1 MDRSFHAT
9 TVNSI
14 TFEWGLHCVCKI
26 GRLKVS
32 VWIFSF
38 QWKTHLRTFFF
49 GGGNFLPV
57 PLKTNNARCKFFGVA
72 KEKWWTPESRLNEI
86 IKSFYVSKFV
96 LCHRT
101 DSHTLCELTILQS
114 NHALDALRKSNLS
127 MQPLCCCCCCC
138 CFLTFISRCK
148 SVSLWISTNY
158 LHHLTAIYGQWN
170 DLIWSA
176 CSECEA
182 IDSMLE
188 ANARTRL
195 FMLCVNAVPVIS
207 FDFVLNFPHV
217 KFFHDSLQWNK
228 FKLNWL
234 AYRSLWMNQISIYR
248 RSQLS
253 KWFYK

>member
-1 MDRSFHAT
+1 MPPHRFTH
-9 TVNSI
+9 V
-14 TFEWGLHCVCKI
+14 
-26 GRLKVS
+26 
-32 VWIFSF
+32 VWINHSPIEP
-38 QWKTHLRTFFF
+38 RT
-49 GGGNFLPV
+49 
-57 PLKTNNARCKFFGVA
+57 RCFA
-72 KEKWWTPESRLNEI
+72 KIE
-86 IKSFYVSKFV
+86 FV
-96 LCHRT
+96 
-101 DSHTLCELTILQS
+101 
-114 NHALDALRKSNLS
+114 DAATVLL
-127 MQPLCCCCCCC
+127 LLLLL
-138 CFLTFISRCK
+138 FLTFISCCK